1 MRLLRVEPSL
11 QRHKKLRAVFGF
23 GGGGGKRTKAVN
35 FGGRGC
41 GDYIQYSALRGSP
54 AGLAQAKRRAYIARH
69 GATESWKDPTAPATL
84 SRYLLWE
91 RPTLRGAVAS
101 YRKRFKV

>member
-11 QRHKKLRAVFGF
+11 QRHKKLRAVFDDG
-23 GGGGGKRTKAVN
+23 RSVN

-41 GDYIQYSALRGSP
+41 GDFIEYSAVGP
-54 AGLAQAKRRAYIARH
+54 PGLARAKRRAYIARH
-69 GATESWKDPTAPATL
+69 GATERWGDPAAPATL

-91 RPTLRGAVAS
+91 RPTLREAVEN